1 MGGRWKVGSKRRKR
15 EQEHK
20 LRVELLSSSSSLTSH
35 VNTVSIVAF
44 HYVCA
49 HDNGVIE
56 CHAHSSKVQ
65 RGGEV
70 TTSFASQS
78 GNGTC
83 KQKTLRSYFCW
94 AVVWNKITFNE
105 ILYQKHYLHIC
116 VA

>member
-1 MGGRWKVGSKRRKR
+1 MGSKRRKR

-44 HYVCA
+44 HYICA

-56 CHAHSSKVQ
+56 CHAHSSKIQ

-70 TTSFASQS
+70 TTSFVSQS
-78 GNGTC
+78 GNSTW
-83 KQKTLRSYFCW
+83 KQKTSRSYFSD
-94 AVVWNKITFNE
+94 N
-105 ILYQKHYLHIC
+105 
-116 VA
+116 